1 MFVNAVTKNKVMKK
15 VLAANRRILS
25 SVTFGWYKKHN
36 LEVSN
41 EFSGYVNLFVE
52 TIMSTSGFNY
62 CQLKILASD
71 KNVLVLRVDNDSSV
85 AVTTS
90 VATGLKRLANILQK
104 SSVSSKVFITKIPK
118 SMAQMFSL
126 IGSTILIQWSNLP

>member
-1 MFVNAVTKNKVMKK
+1 
-15 VLAANRRILS
+15 
-25 SVTFGWYKKHN
+25 
-36 LEVSN
+36 
-41 EFSGYVNLFVE
+41 
-52 TIMSTSGFNY
+52 MSTSGFNY

-118 SMAQMFSL
+118 SMAQIFSL
-126 IGSTILIQWSNLP
+126 IGSTILIQ